1 MLRGSKLTAKQ
12 ILPAGVDPRTTAA
25 IFITVITWASAF
37 AGIRE
42 GLHSY
47 SPETLALFRYFT
59 ASVVL
64 ATYAL
69 ITKMPLPDRRDL
81 PAIFILGF
89 LAFVYYNV
97 ALNAGERQIEAG
109 TASLLIASAPIF
121 VALFAVAL
129 FGERMKGRAWLG
141 ILISFLGAAIISIQP
156 GSKLQI
162 SLSALLVL
170 SAAVVSALY
179 IVVHKPY
186 LRRYSPLQFTSYAIW
201 AGTLIMLVFLPTLIA
216 EVGTATRGATLAIL
230 YLGVFPGAIGYVC
243 WSYVVSRMPAS
254 RAGSYL
260 YLIPAVAILIAWI
273 WLGEAP
279 TLLPLLGG
287 TLILAGVI
295 LVNLKR
301 N

>member
-186 LRRYSPLQFTSYAIW
+186 LRRYS
-201 AGTLIMLVFLPTLIA
+201 GTLIMLVFLPTLIA

>member
-1 MLRGSKLTAKQ
+1 
-12 ILPAGVDPRTTAA
+12 
-25 IFITVITWASAF
+25 
-37 AGIRE
+37 
-42 GLHSY
+42 
-47 SPETLALFRYFT
+47 
-59 ASVVL
+59 
-64 ATYAL
+64 
-69 ITKMPLPDRRDL
+69 
-81 PAIFILGF
+81 
-89 LAFVYYNV
+89 
-97 ALNAGERQIEAG
+97 
-109 TASLLIASAPIF
+109 
-121 VALFAVAL
+121 
-129 FGERMKGRAWLG
+129 
-141 ILISFLGAAIISIQP
+141 
-156 GSKLQI
+156 
-162 SLSALLVL
+162 
-170 SAAVVSALY
+170 
-179 IVVHKPY
+179 
-186 LRRYSPLQFTSYAIW
+186 
-201 AGTLIMLVFLPTLIA
+201 MLVFLPTLIA